1 MSKFYL
7 TSSEKHFI
15 CLTHNLLGCPEI
27 EMWTGNPQIMNDS
40 VTIRTETNLSVSVRN
55 IYKPKICV
63 NGLFGGNSFHS
74 IDSISPASFS
84 GVPTNYTVTI
94 TKHNYIPY
102 IAPLYLQNESV
113 SGTHYVH
120 TNDVNIGTNVTT
132 EKQSGNFVITSS
144 ADVTIEPIG
153 EVTLDVGF
161 TVDLGGKF
169 EVKANQ

>member
-1 MSKFYL
+1 MSNI
-7 TSSEKHFI
+7 TISA
-15 CLTHNLLGCPEI
+15 
-27 EMWTGNPQIMNDS
+27 DS
-40 VTIRTETNLSVSVRN
+40 VGVSPS
-55 IYKPKICV
+55 ISQPKICV
-63 NGLFGGNSFHS
+63 NGLFGG
-74 IDSISPASFS
+74 ASYHFS
-84 GVPTNYTVTI
+84 AKSNKTSLTLPSNCKNYTVAV

>member
-1 MSKFYL
+1 M
-7 TSSEKHFI
+7 
-15 CLTHNLLGCPEI
+15 
-27 EMWTGNPQIMNDS
+27 
-40 VTIRTETNLSVSVRN
+40 
-55 IYKPKICV
+55 

-120 TNDVNIGTNVTT
+120 TNDVHMGSNVTT
-132 EKQSGNFVITSS
+132 EKQSGDFVITSS
-144 ADVTIEPIG
+144 ANVIIEPIG
-153 EVTLDVGF
+153 EVTLNSGF
-161 TVDLGGKF
+161 KVDLGGEF
-169 EVKANQ
+169 EIKVNQ